1 MYIRVRRIW
10 ICLWISKCK
19 NLHCYSLFCKEEEKA
34 WWLIIQQKTSKH
46 RNFSIF
52 NSVSNKSGHYII
64 SLAEEGKHLPAAL
77 PFCSMATIQAHASV
91 LLHSQLNWSKWL
103 LCSLPDLTFIHSE
116 CSGDCAR
123 SDAIVLLYFSNVK
136 ACQEQGEAVNK
147 LFLRVWGP
155 YSLWSRNNQSQE
167 VRLDFLQRVQFLT
180 CCQLTLYSK
189 ERSSAGTHPE
199 RALGSR

>member
-1 MYIRVRRIW
+1 MVFTLFHW
-10 ICLWISKCK
+10 PSWANTCQ
-19 NLHCYSLFCKEEEKA
+19 LHCHSASLR
-34 WWLIIQQKTSKH
+34 INGNNTS
-46 RNFSIF
+46 
-52 NSVSNKSGHYII
+52 
-64 SLAEEGKHLPAAL
+64 
-77 PFCSMATIQAHASV
+77 THASV
-91 LLHSQLNWSKWL
+91 LLHSQSNWSKWL

-147 LFLRVWGP
+147 LFVRVWGP

-189 ERSSAGTHPE
+189 ERSSAETHPE
-199 RALGSR
+199 RALGSRELPWLERCQFKSTAQLRNSLNIYPTQAFERKTFILQKPQRSSSGGLQ